1 METAGARVVAETF
14 PLADYFG
21 ARSGS
26 ERLHRGPAL
35 QPGEIAGDYTVDLRL
50 LEHHLGDED
59 RVGIARLPPRKVA
72 AVDPKPLWK
81 QTLAHC
87 SLDSLAG

>member
-1 METAGARVVAETF
+1 METDRAPVVAKAL
-14 PLADYFG
+14 PLADHVG
-21 ARSGS
+21 AGSGG
-26 ERLHRGPAL
+26 EGLHRRPAL
-35 QPGEIAGDYTVDLRL
+35 QPGEIAGDNAVDLRL

-72 AVDPKPLWK
+72 AVGPKPLSK